1 MSLPILKVVQR
12 SIIRG
17 DLPALIEIERTN
29 ALSPWTEAEFR
40 AWFLGPRKSIGI
52 ICMTGHIAVGFVVY
66 EIGDDQIEIQNMAVR
81 PAYRRRAVASQMLAR
96 LGGKLTE
103 FAKPRLVTSVRDSN
117 LPMHLFLR
125 SRGFRATEV
134 CHGHCENTGEDGYR
148 FEYLAEQPVTLC
160 AGIAAPG
167 L

>member
-1 MSLPILKVVQR
+1 MSLPILKVIQR

-29 ALSPWTEAEFR
+29 KFSPWTEAEFR

-52 ICMTGHIAVGFVVY
+52 VCMTGHIAVGFVAY
-66 EIGDDQIEIQNMAVR
+66 EIGDDAIEIQNMAVR

-103 FAKPRLVTSVRDSN
+103 FAKSRLVATVRDTN

-125 SRGFRATEV
+125 TRGFRATEV
-134 CHGHCENTGEDGYR
+134 CHGQDTKTGDDTYH
-148 FEYLAEQPVTLC
+148 FEYCLCEPVPSCL
-160 AGIAAPG
+160 GV
-167 L
+167 